1 MRNSSFVKSLCVLFA
16 SVVLAACGPSGGGND
31 NNDQNNNQNGNQNQN
46 DNQNQNGNQNNNNVI
61 PPGCGD
67 GVIQFGEICDCGDG
81 TIPLPSGC
89 PTPNSDAPDSYCRLN
104 CQYPSCGDGIK
115 DSGEECDLT
124 DFGGASCASLGGTGD
139 IACTASCTLDTSG
152 CSICGNGICEG
163 EETMQTCSQD
173 CGILQV
179 ATGGEHSC
187 ALLGS
192 GTVRCWGDNTYG
204 QLGDGSYTAST
215 SPRTVVGLSNAVDL
229 ACGSY
234 HTCAVRADK
243 TVVCW
248 GQNEAGQL
256 GNQSQIGSTV
266 PVQVASLTNVG
277 DITAGNEHTCAVD
290 SSGAATVKCWGA
302 NYNGQLGNDS
312 MTAFFTSP
320 VSVVDITG
328 AFGVTAGAQHTCALV
343 GAGAA
348 YCWGNGGN
356 GRLGNNSSASSR
368 VPVSV
373 SGAAGLT
380 RISAGGQHTCGVL
393 GSGVVKCWGNN
404 TYGQLGDGNTGQD
417 SWVPVEVT
425 GLAGGQDVGAGTG
438 HTCAVLSGGTAK
450 CWGLG
455 TSGQLGNGSST
466 SSSTLVNVSATGLGT
481 VLDTHRDHTCV
492 TYGSTGA
499 RCWGVGTRGQLGDG
513 GMSSSNVPVTVGNL

>member
-1 MRNSSFVKSLCVLFA
+1 MRTRI
-16 SVVLAACGPSGGGND
+16 VLANALLVAALLVGCGPSGGDNQ
-31 NNDQNNNQNGNQNQN
+31 NNDQNQNANTNTNQNANNAN
-46 DNQNQNGNQNNNNVI
+46 DNQNNNNNV

-81 TIPLPSGC
+81 TIPLPTGC
-89 PTPNSDAPDSYCRLN
+89 PTSNSDAPDAYCRTT
-104 CQYPSCGDGIK
+104 CQYPSCGDGIQ
-115 DSGEECDLT
+115 DSGEACDGADL
-124 DFGGASCASLGGTGD
+124 GGASCADLGGTGEVT
-139 IACTASCTLDTSG
+139 CTTACTLDTSG
-152 CSICGNGICEG
+152 CSICGNGTCEG
-163 EETMQTCSQD
+163 AETLQSCPQD
-173 CGILQV
+173 CGVIAV

-187 ALLGS
+187 ALLGT
-192 GTVRCWGDNTYG
+192 GTVRCWGDNSHG
-204 QLGDGSYTAST
+204 QLGDGGYTTST
-215 SPRTVVGLSNAVDL
+215 SPVTVDGLTDAVDL

-234 HTCAVRADK
+234 HSCAVRADQ

-248 GQNEAGQL
+248 GENEAGQL
-256 GNQSQIGSTV
+256 GNNSVIDSTV
-266 PVQVASLTNVG
+266 PVPVTGLANVG

-290 SSGAATVKCWGA
+290 ASGAATVKCWGA

-312 MTAFFTSP
+312 TTALFSTP
-320 VSVVDITG
+320 QAVVSLTG

-348 YCWGNGGN
+348 YCWGAGGN

-373 SGAAGLT
+373 SGATGLT

-425 GLAGGQDVGAGTG
+425 GLTGGLDVGAGTG
-438 HTCAVLSGGTAK
+438 HSCALISGGTAK

-455 TSGQLGNGSST
+455 TSGQLGNGASLT
-466 SSSTLVNVSATGLGT
+466 SATLVNVSATGLGT
-481 VLDTHRDHTCV
+481 ILDTHRDHTCV
-492 TYGSTGA
+492 TFGATGA
-499 RCWGVGTRGQLGDG
+499 RCWGLGTRGQLGDG
-513 GMSSSNVPVTVGNL
+513 GMSTSNVPVSVSNL